1 MKRSHI
7 HSQKH
12 ILPPFPLSLSPSNIS
27 SHPFLPSNPNSS
39 LSLSLSLS
47 LSQTQLSQ
55 CTKSKETN
63 NKENL
68 QTEKNGGEGRSGRET
83 NQASDDMHDRS
94 WWLHW
99 LPPLRKAHG
108 GDAAQ
113 GVGSR
118 CLQRQ
123 DQAPSRARGR
133 SPLVRSHPVPPPE
146 HQERLSPRRPHQ
158 DVRSG

>member
-47 LSQTQLSQ
+47 QTQLSQ

-63 NKENL
+63 NKEKL

-133 SPLVRSHPVPPPE
+133 SPLVRSHSVSPPQ